1 MSKKPTYMGDY
12 QPLNVMNTLLLGKRG
27 AVASPGQ
34 SPDDLSV
41 RAPGPY
47 SAEFIYIR
55 PLFRLINVYLAH
67 ISQD

>member
-12 QPLNVMNTLLLGKRG
+12 QPLNVMNTLLSGKRG

-47 SAEFIYIR
+47 QFRRIYLYSALVS
-55 PLFRLINVYLAH
+55 PN
-67 ISQD
+67 